1 VELISVWKRL
11 KEFEI
16 KLKSHEND
24 LESKI
29 F

>member
-1 VELISVWKRL
+1 LICKIKDAFVL

-16 KLKSHEND
+16 KLCD
-24 LESKI
+24 